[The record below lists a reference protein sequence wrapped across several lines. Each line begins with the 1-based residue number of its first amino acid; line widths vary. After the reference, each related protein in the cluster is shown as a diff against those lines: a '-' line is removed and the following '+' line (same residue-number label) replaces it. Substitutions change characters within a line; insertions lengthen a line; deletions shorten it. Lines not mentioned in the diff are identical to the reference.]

1 MDGYVI
7 GDVKTP
13 AYIYRAVAL
22 SVYDGDTMTLDI
34 DVGFGVWLHKQ
45 KVRLWGIDTPEM
57 RGEERPEG
65 IIARDFVRGIVPA
78 GKPLLIQTRRDK
90 TGKYG
95 RWLAE
100 VFVEVG
106 DVMISLNESLVARGL
121 AKRALY

>member
-100 VFVEVG
+100 GLVEVG